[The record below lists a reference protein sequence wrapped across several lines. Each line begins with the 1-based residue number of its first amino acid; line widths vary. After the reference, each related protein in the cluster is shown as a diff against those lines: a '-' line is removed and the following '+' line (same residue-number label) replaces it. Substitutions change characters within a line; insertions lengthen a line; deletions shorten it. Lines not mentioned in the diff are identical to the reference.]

1 MKVAKKLLV
10 GVSLVSAVGLLAA
23 CGNSSKS
30 SNGGK
35 TKEIEFFS
43 QKKEMQPTLQK
54 IIKDFEKENPDIKV
68 KFTNVP
74 DAGKVLK
81 TRIASGDTPDVVNV
95 YPQNADFQEW
105 AKAGVFEDLT
115 GKDYLKNLKEG
126 AAETYAINDKIYSI
140 PLTNNAW
147 GFFYNADK
155 FKELGLEVPKT
166 WNDFE
171 KLVATIKDKGETPF
185 ALALTQADSWTLN
198 GYHQLAWA
206 TVAGGFKAANDE
218 LVRSPKD
225 GIKTSSEVLQQV
237 TKELD
242 LLHGNGQK
250 NATGATYDDAIAT
263 FAKGDALI
271 FPNGIWALPAIQNQ
285 HPKFEVRTF
294 AYPGVKEGQELT
306 VGAADLALS
315 VSNKSKNKEAA
326 NKFMKYMTTK
336 AAMQKYYD
344 VDGSP
349 TSVTAV
355 DTDGKFEETKGVTQ
369 YVFTDKQIVW
379 LQKEWTSEE
388 KFWHATVNYVNSQKP
403 DQLANDLNTFFNTMK
418 K

>member
-105 AKAGVFEDLT
+105 AKAGIFEDLT

-166 WNDFE
+166 WDDFE

-185 ALALTQADSWTLN
+185 ALALTQADSW
-198 GYHQLAWA
+198 
-206 TVAGGFKAANDE
+206 
-218 LVRSPKD
+218 
-225 GIKTSSEVLQQV
+225 I
-237 TKELD
+237 
-242 LLHGNGQK
+242 
-250 NATGATYDDAIAT
+250 
-263 FAKGDALI
+263 
-271 FPNGIWALPAIQNQ
+271 
-285 HPKFEVRTF
+285 
-294 AYPGVKEGQELT
+294 
-306 VGAADLALS
+306 
-315 VSNKSKNKEAA
+315 
-326 NKFMKYMTTK
+326 
-336 AAMQKYYD
+336 
-344 VDGSP
+344 
-349 TSVTAV
+349 
-355 DTDGKFEETKGVTQ
+355 
-369 YVFTDKQIVW
+369 
-379 LQKEWTSEE
+379 
-388 KFWHATVNYVNSQKP
+388 
-403 DQLANDLNTFFNTMK
+403 
-418 K
+418 

>member
-1 MKVAKKLLV
+1 MKIAKKLLV
-10 GVSLVSAVGLLAA
+10 GISVLSAVGLLGA
-23 CGNSSKS
+23 CGNGSNSSSSK
-30 SNGGK
+30 
-35 TKEIEFFS
+35 TTEIEFFN

-54 IIKDFEKENPDIKV
+54 IIKEFEKENPTIKV

-74 DAGKVLK
+74 DPGKVLK
-81 TRIASGDTPDVVNV
+81 TRIASGDAPDIINI
-95 YPQNADFQEW
+95 YPQNTDFQEW
-105 AKAGVFEDLT
+105 AKAGTFEDLT
-115 GKDYLKNLKEG
+115 GKDFLSNLKEG
-126 AAETYAINDKIYSI
+126 AAETYAVNDKIYSV

-166 WNDFE
+166 WADFE
-171 KLVATIKDKGETPF
+171 KLVATIKEKGETPF
-185 ALALTQADSWTLN
+185 ALALTQNDSWTLN

-225 GIKTSSEVLQQV
+225 GIKTSSEVFQQV

-271 FPNGIWALPAIQNQ
+271 FPNGIWALPAINNQN
-285 HPKFEVRTF
+285 PKFEIKMF
-294 AYPGVKEGQELT
+294 AYPGVKADQQLT

-315 VSNKSKNKEAA
+315 VSSKSKHKAAA
-326 NKFMKYMTTK
+326 NKFLAYMTTK
-336 AAMQKYYD
+336 KAMQKYYD

-355 DTDGKFEETKGVTQ
+355 DTKDKFPQTEGVTQ

-388 KFWHATVNYVNSQKP
+388 KFWHATVNYVNSQDQ
-403 DQLANDLNTFFNTMK
+403 DQLANNLNTFFNTMK